1 MIRRTIFLLAAPLLF
16 DTSALAQEGRSIA
29 LILDASGSMNAKLAA
44 GGTRLDAAKTAVA
57 AFVEKLDPKVRL
69 SYRAYGHQSPTKEKN
84 CKDTELLVDFNAAG
98 ANKDAVLA
106 KTRDI
111 KAQGYTPIT
120 YVIELAAKD
129 VAKEPGERAVVLVSD
144 GKETCEGDPCAAAK
158 ALAAADA
165 KLVIHTIG
173 FNVDAAARYQ
183 LQCVARVA
191 RGTYTDASGAADLG
205 ASLGKVA
212 IAKPAPPPAPPPAA
226 KAPPSSK
233 TTITIAK
240 PKPGRLEITNPD
252 VAGHEV
258 TVAESGQA
266 VGQFFGVITSLDLPA
281 GLYNVSFGP
290 TIWKSIEVKPGETT
304 VLDPGVIE
312 MTVVGASGHKVLDW
326 ETGVEVGELSGVIY
340 RRSVLP
346 STFTV
351 TFGGIEWKNIE
362 VKAGEVKVLNP
373 AVISVDPPETGGNK
387 VYAEDGTLVGT
398 ILGVISELPVPPG
411 KYTIEVGGEK
421 VPLDLAEGQ
430 TMEINLK

>member
-1 MIRRTIFLLAAPLLF
+1 
-16 DTSALAQEGRSIA
+16 
-29 LILDASGSMNAKLAA
+29 
-44 GGTRLDAAKTAVA
+44 
-57 AFVEKLDPKVRL
+57 
-69 SYRAYGHQSPTKEKN
+69 
-84 CKDTELLVDFNAAG
+84 
-98 ANKDAVLA
+98 
-106 KTRDI
+106 
-111 KAQGYTPIT
+111 
-120 YVIELAAKD
+120 
-129 VAKEPGERAVVLVSD
+129 
-144 GKETCEGDPCAAAK
+144 
-158 ALAAADA
+158 
-165 KLVIHTIG
+165 
-173 FNVDAAARYQ
+173 
-183 LQCVARVA
+183 VA

-212 IAKPAPPPAPPPAA
+212 IAKPAPPAAPPPAA

>member
-111 KAQGYTPIT
+111 RAQGYTPIT

-129 VAKEPGERAVVLVSD
+129 VGKEAGERAVVLVSD

-212 IAKPAPPPAPPPAA
+212 IAKPAPPAAPPPAA

-290 TIWKSIEVKPGETT
+290 TVWKSIEVKPGETT

>member
-120 YVIELAAKD
+120 YVIEFAAKE

-212 IAKPAPPPAPPPAA
+212 IAKPAPPAAPPPAA

>member
-1 MIRRTIFLLAAPLLF
+1 
-16 DTSALAQEGRSIA
+16 
-29 LILDASGSMNAKLAA
+29 
-44 GGTRLDAAKTAVA
+44 
-57 AFVEKLDPKVRL
+57 
-69 SYRAYGHQSPTKEKN
+69 
-84 CKDTELLVDFNAAG
+84 
-98 ANKDAVLA
+98 
-106 KTRDI
+106 
-111 KAQGYTPIT
+111 
-120 YVIELAAKD
+120 
-129 VAKEPGERAVVLVSD
+129 
-144 GKETCEGDPCAAAK
+144 
-158 ALAAADA
+158 
-165 KLVIHTIG
+165 
-173 FNVDAAARYQ
+173 
-183 LQCVARVA
+183 
-191 RGTYTDASGAADLG
+191 
-205 ASLGKVA
+205 
-212 IAKPAPPPAPPPAA
+212 
-226 KAPPSSK
+226 
-233 TTITIAK
+233 
-240 PKPGRLEITNPD
+240 LEITNPD